1 MNVKRVLDSLN
12 LDQIRANLTIHYHQD
27 GPGRNPVNPLAIL
40 KAQLAK
46 HLLRIISDRRLALRL
61 KRDHKVARACGFRRQ
76 TPSHGLFTHFRYR
89 LGEETYIKIFNTL
102 TRMLL
107 ESGTIIGK
115 VVAVDSTHLKAY
127 SGRAMD
133 NRTGRSDPDAR
144 VGRGR
149 RGFILGYRVH
159 IACCTDSELPLAFTV
174 APCNENDKMYFEP
187 LLEKVHRLG
196 VGFRA
201 VLADAQYSS
210 VNVRDAA
217 MWLGAEPVIPV
228 RRDSRVKDAL
238 RVGRDFVA
246 KGARRIVELFRKRW
260 SIERLFGRAKEWLLL
275 DGLRVR
281 GLSQVF
287 IHVSLSL
294 ISMLAV
300 ALSAVRM
307 GPLGRVR
314 CIKGF
319 VECIADS
326 EEACSGLS
334 IALMVGF

>member
-1 MNVKRVLDSLN
+1 MNVKRILDSLN
-12 LDQIRANLTIHYHQD
+12 LHQIRTELRNHYHKK
-27 GPGRNPVNPLAIL
+27 GPGRTPFNPISML

-46 HLLRIISDRRLALRL
+46 HLLNIISDRRLAIRLRN
-61 KRDHKVARACGFRRQ
+61 DHQVARACGFHRQ
-76 TPSHGLFTHFRYR
+76 TPSHGLFTQFRHR
-89 LGEETYIKIFNTL
+89 LGELTYLNIFNGF

-115 VVAVDSTHLKAY
+115 VIAVDSTHIKAY

-159 IACCTDSELPLAFTV
+159 TACCTDSELPISFTV
-174 APCNENDKMYFEP
+174 APCNENDKVYFEP
-187 LLEKVHRLG
+187 LLERVRRLG
-196 VGFRA
+196 VGFK
-201 VLADAQYSS
+201 VVVADAQYSS

-217 MWLGAEPVIPV
+217 EWLGAEPVIPV
-228 RRDSRVKDAL
+228 RRDSRVKAVL

-246 KGARRIVELFRKRW
+246 RGANRILELFRKRW
-260 SIERLFGRAKEWLLL
+260 SIERLFGRAKEWLML

-281 GLSQVF
+281 GLAQVS

-300 ALSAVRM
+300 ALSAMR
-307 GPLGRVR
+307 LGSPGLIR
-314 CIKGF
+314 CIKCF
-319 VECIADS
+319 VE
-326 EEACSGLS
+326 
-334 IALMVGF
+334 